1 MQSMKKICSIMLIG
15 TLVFASMTSNVFA
28 ASNRKSVFSDFSISS
43 QFYEPTYSMYLK
55 EIYEADYSN
64 DSALIHPKK
73 NVTRGDV
80 AYMLYHLLGLT
91 YEDGRVFSDM
101 NTSDHYYEAIETL
114 AARGVID
121 GFKDGT
127 FRPMDSLTRGQMSKI
142 ISTAFDYQIKINPT
156 IPYTDVTEA
165 FKPFVHALSEQ
176 GITKGV
182 TATKFAPNR
191 FITRQEMAAFL
202 HRAYNK
208 VPGSEYN
215 DFEVM
220 NTINEA
226 TRKTRMVAVQGLES
240 NFPNQKITDIRE
252 DMSAITVN
260 PYLTKA
266 LTYYQDSCYYCDGA
280 NVQSDYDFR
289 LKYSVKTLTNTSII
303 VESVVP
309 SNAVNDGYQATIE
322 LVRIGEVWKI
332 KSVLTKSFEDE
343 PLDLSIEQAINYLNF
358 AIPEYWNEEVQS
370 IKYIGKHSVSGE
382 EQFLINGQ
390 SLYWFNLSTG
400 ELNKQ

>member
-1 MQSMKKICSIMLIG
+1 MKKICSIMLIG
-15 TLVFASMTSNVFA
+15 TLVFASMTSSVFA
-28 ASNRKSVFSDFSISS
+28 ASNRQSVFSDLTMSS
-43 QFYEPTYSMYLK
+43 QFYEPIYSMYLK

-73 NVTRGDV
+73 NVTRGDA

-91 YEDGRVFSDM
+91 YEDGRDFSDM

-142 ISTAFDYQIKINPT
+142 ISSAFDYQIKISPT
-156 IPYTDVTEA
+156 LPYTDVTEA

-202 HRAYNK
+202 HRAYKK

-220 NTINEA
+220 NTVNEA
-226 TRKTRMVAVQGLES
+226 TRKTRMIAVQGLEA
-240 NFPNQKITDIRE
+240 NFPNQRITDIRE
-252 DMSAITVN
+252 DMSTVTVE

-266 LTYYQDSCYYCDGA
+266 LTDYLDSCYYCDGA
-280 NVQSDYDFR
+280 NVQSDFDFG
-289 LKYSVKTLTNTSII
+289 LKYTLKTLTNTSII
-303 VESVVP
+303 VESAIP
-309 SNAVNDGYQATIE
+309 SNIINEGHQATIK
-322 LVRIGEVWKI
+322 LVRIKDVWKI
-332 KSVLTKSFEDE
+332 QSVVTKSFDDE
-343 PLDLSIEQAINYLNF
+343 PLDLSIEQAIDYLNF
-358 AIPEYWNEEVQS
+358 AIPVHWNEEVKS
-370 IKYIGKHSVSGE
+370 IKYIGKHAVSGV
-382 EQFLINGQ
+382 EQFLVNDQ
-390 SLYWFNLSTG
+390 SLYWFNLNTG